1 MKTEKKSTASSVL
14 RWIDDPLIDTGVAA
28 AVLHADVNS
37 PEEVT
42 WEQWQA
48 FMEALRKDYLDGLLK
63 KQTGI
68 LFTTN
73 SFDNPAFKGEKR
85 KAAIEEAFGLVNSP
99 PDVENATIDRCAFF
113 QEFPAVIR
121 AARDQFPMVQGRNQV
136 NFYPSGRAE
145 IPLSGIAYGCLLA
158 IPQVLPVVSGRMP
171 VVAMES
177 KDLLRSFLFGWYE
190 QQQTDLAKA
199 RLHGTALPERKGQ
212 KTRVAQRLDDIFAAE
227 SKLIR
232 DLSRSTKRPGVILY
246 FLSNSSQ
253 GCAIDIYSLQPMV
266 SRFLIRV
273 NMADLRQSWQTF
285 VNTFWW
291 KGKTE
296 SSDDVMT
303 DEKNRVSNNSLYD
316 DLYSLPTNVQAFLRR
331 YFQRYA
337 ENLAGQ
343 RKNLDATPIKLWDLL
358 SVFLQIVILM
368 KKEQIEK
375 IRILADELSG
385 IIQKTNDKKLFSQIM
400 GRTQSTNSYTAFRAI
415 LVRTALK
422 LLKNEPKLL
431 LTLDD
436 FTEIFEDEE
445 NVPHGGFYLTRDMIR
460 IRCLEQL
467 KNWPALRGE
476 EDDEVVAPDEIAI
489 ETIDELR

>member
-1 MKTEKKSTASSVL
+1 MTDTRTNRSKFL
-14 RWIDDPLIDTGVAA
+14 RWTGEPLIDTGVASV
-28 AVLHADVNS
+28 VLACEVGN
-37 PEEVT
+37 PCEVT
-42 WEQWQA
+42 WTDWVKTMNRIKE
-48 FMEALRKDYLDGLLK
+48 DYLDGLLK
-63 KQTGI
+63 KPTGI

-85 KAAIEEAFGLVNSP
+85 KKAIEEAFGFVNSLS
-99 PDVENATIDRCAFF
+99 DIEDTTVDRCAFF

-177 KDLLRSFLFGWYE
+177 KDLLLSFLFGWYE

-199 RLHGTALPERKGQ
+199 RLHGTALPDRKGQ

-227 SKLIR
+227 SKLTR

-273 NMADLRQSWQTF
+273 NMADLRQSWLTF
-285 VNTFWW
+285 VNAFWW

-296 SSDDVMT
+296 SSDDVLT
-303 DEKNRVSNNSLYD
+303 NEKNRVSNNSLYD
-316 DLYSLPTNVQAFLRR
+316 DLYSLPANVQAFLRR
-331 YFQRYA
+331 YFQSYA
-337 ENLAGQ
+337 ENLAGY
-343 RKNLDATPIKLWDLL
+343 RKNLDATPIQLWDLL
-358 SVFLQIVILM
+358 SVFLRIVILM

-375 IRILADELSG
+375 IRLLADELSG

-445 NVPHGGFYLTRDMIR
+445 NVPHGGFFLARDMIR

-467 KNWPALRGE
+467 KNWPALRRE